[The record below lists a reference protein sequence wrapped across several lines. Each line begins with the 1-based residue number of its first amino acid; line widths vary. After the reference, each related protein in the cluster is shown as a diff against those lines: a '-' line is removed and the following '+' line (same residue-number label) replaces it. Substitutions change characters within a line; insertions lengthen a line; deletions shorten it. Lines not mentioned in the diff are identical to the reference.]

1 MKTVI
6 KKIVFFVCLLFS
18 KNIFSQHIGL
28 NWLFQTGFRVG
39 WQAQSPQ
46 NFSDSLQFSLQNFHV
61 SAIIPLSGK
70 ANLDIKKLDFKAQ
83 QTFLTMQAGLRHTQL
98 SQVAQKPNLYTLSIG
113 LTHIRA
119 SIWNGFWLYYTNM
132 GILRDLESS
141 QNDAFFVGAFAKIK
155 VKGLRKQNI
164 YGVALSYNF
173 GNFLP
178 IPLLGFNRKL
188 SEKWDIHLLL
198 PLQAAFLYRLSSK
211 TDIRLQ
217 SQIQFF
223 RVSVK
228 SLENWTKNS
237 SQLSF
242 QEIRTGILFRQK
254 IAKNRR
260 LLAEV
265 GWSDARSL
273 DFWDKENQLVQ
284 KNRLNGGLYW
294 SFSLQFDV
302 GNSPIG
308 SQLFGNSL

>member
-1 MKTVI
+1 MKTAT

-18 KNIFSQHIGL
+18 KNIFSQQIGL
-28 NWLFQTGFRVG
+28 NWLFQTGFRAG

-70 ANLDIKKLDFKAQ
+70 VNLDIKKVDLKAQ
-83 QTFLTMQAGLRHTQL
+83 QTFLTMQAGLRQTQFGQL
-98 SQVAQKPNLYTLSIG
+98 APKPNLYNIG
-113 LTHIRA
+113 IGFTHIRA
-119 SIWNGFWLYYTNM
+119 SIWNGFWLYYANM
-132 GILRDLESS
+132 GVLRDLESS

-155 VKGLRKQNI
+155 VRGLRKQNI
-164 YGVALSYNF
+164 YGVALSYTF
-173 GNFLP
+173 GNLLP

-188 SEKWDIHLLL
+188 SKNWDMNLLL
-198 PLQAAFLYRLSSK
+198 PLQAAFIYRFSQK
-211 TDIRLQ
+211 TAIHLQ

-242 QEIRTGILFRQK
+242 QEIRTGVLLRQK

-260 LLAEV
+260 LLAEI

-294 SFSLQFDV
+294 NFSLQFDV

-308 SQLFGNSL
+308 SQLFGNNL